1 MSDTAPA
8 APAATTTPT
17 TDAPATET
25 PTPTEPATKAE
36 PDWKAEARKHEARS
50 KDWKTKA
57 EQNES
62 AAQRLAELE
71 NANKSDIEKAQQAQ
85 RDAET
90 KAAELEARAL
100 RAEVAAEKG
109 VPVDLLSGSTKDD
122 IEAAADR
129 LIEFRSAKPTVGV
142 HLPNQD
148 KTPPQTKSD
157 LGETARK
164 IFGGQ

>member
-1 MSDTAPA
+1 MSDAPA
-8 APAATTTPT
+8 APAAPTTPAVP
-17 TDAPATET
+17 DAPATT
-25 PTPTEPATKAE
+25 TTTEPAEKAE
-36 PDWKAEARKHEARS
+36 PDWKAEARKHETRS
-50 KDWKTKA
+50 KEWKAKA
-57 EQNES
+57 EQNET

-71 NANKSDIEKAQQAQ
+71 NASKSDLEKAQIAQ
-85 RDAET
+85 REAET

-109 VPVDLLSGSTKDD
+109 VPIDLLTGSTKDE

-129 LIEFRSAKPTVGV
+129 LIEFKGSKAPVGV

-148 KTPPQTKSD
+148 KTPPATKSD

>member
-8 APAATTTPT
+8 APAAPATP
-17 TDAPATET
+17 APAPAAPEAPAAET
-25 PTPTEPATKAE
+25 APKPE
-36 PDWKAEARKHEARS
+36 PDWKAEARKHETRS
-50 KDWKTKA
+50 KEWKAKA
-57 EQNES
+57 EQNEA

-71 NANKSDIEKAQQAQ
+71 NASKSDLEKAQHAQ
-85 RDAET
+85 QEAER

-109 VPVDLLSGSTKDD
+109 VPIDLLTGSTRDE

-129 LIEFRSAKPTVGV
+129 LIEFRGTKPPVGA
-142 HLPNQD
+142 HIPNQD
-148 KTPPQTKSD
+148 KTPPEGAKGD
-157 LGETARK
+157 LAETTRK